1 MFVTARSQSLRLSS
15 ALLSS
20 PLLQNPPVW
29 LQLRAFRIKRRCF
42 FFLIDIPR
50 VQRNPGVSSEH
61 FSSFQR
67 SAGTRLSL
75 TKITGISRSSLRHR
89 GVLTFRITR
98 KSLGTERNCSLL
110 VLKGL

>member
-1 MFVTARSQSLRLSS
+1 MFVAARSQSLRLSG

-20 PLLQNPPVW
+20 PLLQNPRLVAA
-29 LQLRAFRIKRRCF
+29 LRLPHRKEVL